1 MKDGADA
8 VRRHPPRVP
17 AAHRAARPAGRLVTP
32 LQEMRRE
39 HVAAVLAALRT
50 VPSGTQASLA
60 AQTGLS
66 QATVSR
72 ILAQLRLAEVVDFA
86 GSAAGSGGRKP
97 TLVRLNPDA
106 RLAVGIEFEDGHA
119 VAALTNFR
127 ARLQTRVVTRALYT
141 SADALVET
149 AEAAFREVT
158 KGISRARLCAVGIG
172 APGVVDTANGVLR
185 VAPQLANLRDVPL
198 AARLEERLGLPVVI
212 ASRSK
217 AAAVGEHLFGVGRA
231 SEHLVYV
238 WIGSGIAAG
247 VILGDV
253 LQLGATSAAGGLG
266 HVVVA
271 ENGPPCDCGGFGC
284 LQAVAAG
291 PAIARRALELL
302 RSGEESTIERL
313 AGGVLDL
320 VDAGVV
326 VRAAVEGDALA
337 GRVLDEAGTHLGRAV
352 AMAVNV
358 LNPDLVI
365 VGGPV
370 GEPAAPFLIPAVERE
385 LRARALSIPRAA
397 ARIVGGTLGENAGAI
412 GAAALALDRAPA
424 LPLPAPS
431 DD

>member
-1 MKDGADA
+1 M
-8 VRRHPPRVP
+8 
-17 AAHRAARPAGRLVTP
+17 VTP
-32 LQEMRRE
+32 LQAMRRE
-39 HVAAVLAALRT
+39 HVAAILAALRT
-50 VPSGTQASLA
+50 VPSGTQASIA
-60 AQTGLS
+60 ARTGLS

-72 ILAQLRLAEVVDFA
+72 ILAQLRLAEVVDLV
-86 GSAAGSGGRKP
+86 GSAGGSGGRKAA
-97 TLVRLNPDA
+97 LVRLNPDA
-106 RLAVGIEFEDGHA
+106 RLAVGIEFEDSHC

-127 ARLQTRVVTRALYT
+127 ARLQKRVVTRAQYT
-141 SADALVET
+141 SPDALVET
-149 AEAAFREVT
+149 AAAAFWEVT
-158 KGISRARLCAVGIG
+158 RDVPRGRICAAGIG

-198 AARLEERLGLPVVI
+198 AARLEEQLGLPVVI

-217 AAAVGEHLFGVGRA
+217 AAAVGEHLFGVGRD
-231 SEHLVYV
+231 SEHLVYA

-266 HVVVA
+266 HIVVA
-271 ENGPPCDCGGFGC
+271 ENGPPCACGGFGC

-302 RSGEESTIERL
+302 RSGEESAIEGL
-313 AGGVLDL
+313 VGGVLDL
-320 VDAGVV
+320 VDGGVV
-326 VRAAVEGDALA
+326 VAAAAGGDALA
-337 GRVLDEAGTHLGRAV
+337 ARILDEAGTYLGRAI
-352 AMAVNV
+352 AMVVNV

-365 VGGPV
+365 IGGPV
-370 GEPAAPFLIPAVERE
+370 GEPAAPLLIPAIERE

-424 LPLPAPS
+424 LPLPSPL
-431 DD
+431 DR